1 MMLKLFIFR
10 KKKLFERMFIFE
22 QGLINYV
29 RWYRIPD
36 LNALINGRLL
46 QF

>member
-10 KKKLFERMFIFE
+10 KKKLFERMFEFE

-29 RWYRIPD
+29 RWYRFLD
-36 LNALINGRLL
+36 FNTLINERL